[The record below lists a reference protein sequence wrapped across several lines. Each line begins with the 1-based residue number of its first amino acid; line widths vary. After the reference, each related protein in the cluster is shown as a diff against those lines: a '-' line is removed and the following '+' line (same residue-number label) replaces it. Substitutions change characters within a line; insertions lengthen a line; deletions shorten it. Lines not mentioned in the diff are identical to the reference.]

1 MDEFSYSDS
10 VVDNIA
16 RHFVEQKGAGLTGS
30 DAPVGTVLGGLPG
43 AGKSTL
49 LNTFREEQH
58 GNVLVVNADEFRRFH
73 PQFNDI
79 VDKYGENYP
88 EHTAAFSGAV
98 AERVIALG
106 TEKRLNLAVEGTFR
120 TAQTPIS
127 TLQLLKD
134 NGYTTQVYIK
144 AESAEVAWNNTL
156 ARAEAERAMNGTGR
170 TVSRAHFDT
179 VVAQMPDNVDTV
191 YQSGLA
197 DSMKVFTA
205 SEMIF
210 DSNEPENSPE
220 KLSSLIAAIQN
231 APVPEGSAPV
241 QPRPDAENN
250 AGATPQAEMNGFSFA
265 ASEDRDAAPEERLDL
280 AALMTQ
286 LTHERHG
293 NAVRYLL
300 AGVPAFEDHRSG
312 IYMAS
317 EDAAM
322 SKEMVLVALQTAA
335 VNYGGSF
342 TVTGSEDFKQRVYG
356 LIAEYDLKVSL
367 NDPAQR
373 EALSAVQQAHLAQ
386 ERATSHART
395 AEVQPQPANAP
406 DTSPQAGQSVA
417 PDAPVAR
424 NGVEPAAEA
433 SSAEERKPVLRGEL
447 LDFGRA
453 KYEHK
458 DDEKMSYFIKLR
470 NEHGEKEHWGV
481 DFQRALK
488 DAGVKRGDIITASFV
503 GNKDVEVNAPVRDEN
518 GKIVRYEKIITQ
530 RNEWKVAAEY
540 PKPTTENPT
549 AARPDTFAAYDALTY
564 RQLRDEVQAMVLE
577 RQPTARFSS
586 HDPAGETLWFF
597 ANGKPVPESVEKPA
611 IAELSSLNRLSG
623 AVVFVQDSQ
632 NPSAACDALFVAS
645 RDGYMQGVIR
655 NPQTDTYDHVIARQV
670 TQEKDGQTKSY
681 FTLSCVQE
689 QGLKMLGYGHVSPDG
704 ETLVYKLQRSE
715 QLQPLTIANKDIKAM
730 PGFAELF
737 KNAPKPPKP
746 LPNQPEQVKR
756 HEQNATAQPM
766 PSPKM

>member
-1 MDEFSYSDS
+1 MDEFSFSDS

-16 RHFVEQKGAGLTGS
+16 RHFVEQKGAGLSAS
-30 DAPVGTVLGGLPG
+30 DAPVATVLGGLPG

-49 LNTFREEQH
+49 LNVFREEH
-58 GNVLVVNADEFRRFH
+58 NGNVLVVNADEFRRFH
-73 PQFNDI
+73 PQFNEI
-79 VDKYGENYP
+79 IDKYGENYP
-88 EHTAAFSGAV
+88 SHTAAFSGAV

-127 TLQLLKD
+127 TLQLLKE

-144 AESAEVAWNNTL
+144 AENAEVAWNNTL
-156 ARAEAERAMNGTGR
+156 VRAEAERAMNGIGR

-191 YQSGLA
+191 YRSGLA
-197 DSMKVFTA
+197 DSMRVFTV
-205 SEMIF
+205 SETIF
-210 DSNEPENSPE
+210 DSTVPENDPE
-220 KLSSLIAAIQN
+220 KLSSLISAIQN
-231 APVPEGSAPV
+231 APAPEQSAPV
-241 QPRPDAENN
+241 QPRPVSEDN
-250 AGATPQAEMNGFSFA
+250 AASIPQAEKNGFAFPS
-265 ASEDRDAAPEERLDL
+265 SEDSDVAPEERLDL

-356 LIAEYDLKVSL
+356 LIAEYNLKVSL

-386 ERATSHART
+386 EQAHSPS
-395 AEVQPQPANAP
+395 AEPLSANDHDA
-406 DTSPQAGQSVA
+406 SPQTAQPVA
-417 PDAPVAR
+417 PDAPVAQ

-433 SSAEERKPVLRGEL
+433 ISAEERKPVLRGEL

-488 DAGVKRGDIITASFV
+488 DAGVKRGDIITAAYV

-549 AARPDTFAAYDALTY
+549 AARPDTFIAYDALTY
-564 RQLRDEVQAMVLE
+564 RQLRDVVQAMVLE
-577 RQPTARFSS
+577 REPTARFSP
-586 HDPAGETLWFF
+586 HNPAGETLWFF

-611 IAELSSLNRLSG
+611 IAVFSDQNRLSG
-623 AVVFVQDSQ
+623 EVVFVQDSQ

-655 NPQTDTYDHVIARQV
+655 DPQTNTYDHVIARQV

-681 FTLSCVQE
+681 FTLSSVQE
-689 QGLKMLGYGHVSPDG
+689 NGLKMLGYGHVSPDG

-737 KNAPKPPKP
+737 KNAPKAHKP

>member
-1 MDEFSYSDS
+1 MDEFSYSES
-10 VVDNIA
+10 IVDNIA
-16 RHFVEQKGAGLTGS
+16 RHFVEQKGAGLTAS
-30 DAPVGTVLGGLPG
+30 DAPVGTVLGELPG

-73 PQFNDI
+73 PQFNEI

-144 AESAEVAWNNTL
+144 AESAEVAWSNTL

-170 TVSRAHFDT
+170 TVSRA
-179 VVAQMPDNVDTV
+179 VVAQMPGNVDTV

-205 SEMIF
+205 SETIF
-210 DSNEPENSPE
+210 DSTEPENAPE

-250 AGATPQAEMNGFSFA
+250 AGAPPQAEMNGFSFA
-265 ASEDRDAAPEERLDL
+265 ASEDRDAAPEERLNL

-322 SKEMVLVALQTAA
+322 SKEMVLVAVQTAA

-342 TVTGSEDFKQRVYG
+342 TVTGSEDLKQRVYG

-367 NDPAQR
+367 NDPVQR

-395 AEVQPQPANAP
+395 TEAEAQPQPANAP

-417 PDAPVAR
+417 PDATVAR

-458 DDEKMSYFIKLR
+458 DDEKCPISSGCAMST
-470 NEHGEKEHWGV
+470 
-481 DFQRALK
+481 A
-488 DAGVKRGDIITASFV
+488 KRSIGGWISS
-503 GNKDVEVNAPVRDEN
+503 GRS
-518 GKIVRYEKIITQ
+518 RTQ
-530 RNEWKVAAEY
+530 
-540 PKPTTENPT
+540 
-549 AARPDTFAAYDALTY
+549 
-564 RQLRDEVQAMVLE
+564 
-577 RQPTARFSS
+577 
-586 HDPAGETLWFF
+586 G
-597 ANGKPVPESVEKPA
+597 
-611 IAELSSLNRLSG
+611 
-623 AVVFVQDSQ
+623 
-632 NPSAACDALFVAS
+632 
-645 RDGYMQGVIR
+645 
-655 NPQTDTYDHVIARQV
+655 
-670 TQEKDGQTKSY
+670 
-681 FTLSCVQE
+681 
-689 QGLKMLGYGHVSPDG
+689 
-704 ETLVYKLQRSE
+704 
-715 QLQPLTIANKDIKAM
+715 
-730 PGFAELF
+730 
-737 KNAPKPPKP
+737 
-746 LPNQPEQVKR
+746 
-756 HEQNATAQPM
+756 
-766 PSPKM
+766 